1 MQNVVLKGYKD
12 GYEITLNADA
22 DFNAILAELT
32 KLFAEL
38 QLEKEKSEAK
48 SLSFDISTGT
58 RLLNAE
64 QKQQVE
70 KIVSRYPLFSI
81 HRFTSSVMQV
91 QDALEMIE
99 SRTVHLN
106 ASTIRNGQTE
116 DVKGDVL
123 FVGDLHQGGIL
134 RSTGNIF
141 TFGKN
146 EGILHAGYPNDATA
160 IIIGNIH
167 TTQQVRVA
175 DVVDI
180 VEDDKV
186 QTNDETV
193 VFVNDLHVLEYT
205 EREKVKIIRP
215 KLFTRMGGY

>member
-12 GYEITLNADA
+12 GYEITLNAEA
-22 DFNAILAELT
+22 DFKVILTDLT

-38 QLEKEKSEAK
+38 QLEKEKVEAK
-48 SLSFDISTGT
+48 SISFDISTGT
-58 RLLNAE
+58 RLLDAE

-81 HRFTSSVMQV
+81 HRFTSSVMQI
-91 QDALEMIE
+91 QDALDMIE

-106 ASTIRNGQTE
+106 ASTIRNGQVE
-116 DVKGDVL
+116 NVKGDVL
-123 FVGDLHQGGIL
+123 FVGELHQGGIL
-134 RSTGNIF
+134 RASGNVF

-146 EGILHAGYPNDATA
+146 EGIIHAGYPNDAEA
-160 IIIGNIH
+160 IIVGNIH
-167 TTQQVRVA
+167 ATQQVRIA

-180 VEDDKV
+180 LEEDQLEDSS
-186 QTNDETV
+186 ETV

-205 EREKVKIIRP
+205 EREKVKMIRP

>member
-22 DFNAILAELT
+22 DFKAILTDLS

-58 RLLNAE
+58 RLLDAE
-64 QKQQVE
+64 QKQEVE
-70 KIVSRYPLFSI
+70 KIVSQYPLFSI
-81 HRFTSSVMQV
+81 HRFTSSVMQI
-91 QDALEMIE
+91 QDALEIIE
-99 SRTVHLN
+99 NRAVHLN
-106 ASTIRNGQTE
+106 ASTIRNGQVE
-116 DVKGDVL
+116 NIKGDVL

-134 RSTGNIF
+134 RASGNVF

-146 EGILHAGYPNDATA
+146 EGIIHAGFPNDAEA

-167 TTQQVRVA
+167 ATQQVRIA

-180 VEDDKV
+180 LEENQIEDSA
-186 QTNDETV
+186 ETV
-193 VFVNDLHVLEYT
+193 VFVNDLHVLAYT
-205 EREKVKIIRP
+205 ERAKVKMIRP

>member
-22 DFNAILAELT
+22 DFKAILTDLS

-58 RLLNAE
+58 RLLDAE
-64 QKQQVE
+64 QKQEVE
-70 KIVSRYPLFSI
+70 KIVSQYPLFSI
-81 HRFTSSVMQV
+81 HRFTSSVMQI

-99 SRTVHLN
+99 NRTVHLN
-106 ASTIRNGQTE
+106 ASTIRNGQVE
-116 DVKGDVL
+116 NIKGDVL

-134 RSTGNIF
+134 RASGNVF

-146 EGILHAGYPNDATA
+146 EGIIHAGFPNDAEA

-167 TTQQVRVA
+167 ATQQVRIA

-180 VEDDKV
+180 LEENQIEDSA
-186 QTNDETV
+186 ETV
-193 VFVNDLHVLEYT
+193 VFVNDLHVLAYT
-205 EREKVKIIRP
+205 ERAKVKMIRP